1 MPPLRQYFSRLR
13 GRRVHP
19 GPQRARIM
27 DPQAFSPAKGH
38 AFRGPRKGGESP
50 HVATL
55 KERLASFTTFPLQIG
70 HFSGVAKGA
79 VGLPLRPP
87 AWCLWVPARPRS
99 APLRVPAGNTISR
112 RRSDA
117 MAGGGR
123 ISSATTAADPGNPLR
138 LRRLPRKRDGSPPR
152 SPPL

>member
-99 APLRVPAGNTISR
+99 APFESQPAT
-112 RRSDA
+112 RSA
-117 MAGGGR
+117 AAEVMPWQAAAGSPPQLQR
-123 ISSATTAADPGNPLR
+123 PTLATPLR
-138 LRRLPRKRDGSPPR
+138 LRRLPREKDGSPPR
-152 SPPL
+152 S